1 MAGKKHQRNTLG
13 TWPSVVLSTKQPSA
27 IWSTLKRVVASNA
40 NVKRC
45 VSVTISQLRGQALT
59 ALRLK
64 KLATSAVAV
73 GKAGHK
79 ERE

>member
-1 MAGKKHQRNTLG
+1 M
-13 TWPSVVLSTKQPSA
+13 
-27 IWSTLKRVVASNA
+27 RVVVSNA
-40 NVKRC
+40 NAKRC
-45 VSVTISQLRGQALT
+45 ESVTTLPLRGQALT
-59 ALRLK
+59 ALRLR

>member
-27 IWSTLKRVVASNA
+27 IWSTLKKVVVSNA
-40 NVKRC
+40 NAKRC
-45 VSVTISQLRGQALT
+45 ESVTTLPLRGQALT
-59 ALRLK
+59 ALRLR